1 MNIDTELQDYDAAG
15 SLAEELPY
23 WGWLD
28 DERSCLT
35 RAGELMSLARISPFV
50 LDGQTPE
57 QLDRVVDRW
66 QRMLSGLDARTRF
79 YFYLL
84 RRPVRF
90 PEVPPNGASKV
101 VTLGQRKRRE
111 FLTKRV
117 QDVSAYVA
125 WAYDP
130 GLSTVASER
139 AGPWWMAVAKNWMAR
154 RRNAQRSIYLHS
166 SIEAASAAFRQ
177 TVDASRALVD
187 DLTPLRLLKAH
198 EASEVLSELTNRPG
212 TPWDGA
218 TGSGMN
224 WRLAVSELEA
234 ERRNLR
240 LDGEPVVLYSL
251 LSPPGSA
258 RSNLLADL
266 YRLDATL
273 TVTLEWRPQ
282 RLDSARRKIRG
293 AQRHYFS
300 KRYSMS
306 AHVQETEGSAAAMV
320 DTAAAA
326 ESDRLGDAL
335 VELET
340 DGVAYGDLALTVAIH
355 GPLAHTDSL
364 DGDIRRIFASH
375 DAKVIREGYG
385 QLPAWFSRMPGQ
397 PRRRQVRSVFVSA
410 GVAACM
416 APIFGPPVG
425 TPQSAH
431 LRAAALAVL
440 ETQWRTP
447 YHYDLFAGDV
457 GHTLVL
463 GATGAGKSFA
473 LNFLLVQALQYDPR
487 ILILDLGG
495 SYRWLTQF
503 LGGGY
508 MELSPAAADGEGFQ
522 LRPFSLP
529 AGERTYQFL
538 TGWISRLLRIGG
550 WNLSGSD
557 PSEIR
562 ARVEDLYAFAPAE
575 RTLGTLVHSLPSKMW
590 PALGRWHGDGAWGR
604 YFDNP
609 ADGDD
614 LQFQDWQVIDM
625 AGAAEHDDLCEAAL
639 FYLLERLRLALE
651 NPDETARVKLMVVDE
666 AWRYLQDP
674 AVLSY
679 LAEAAK
685 TWRKKNAALI
695 VATQSA
701 VDVTG
706 TAGAEALL
714 ESMPT
719 KLFLA
724 NGPDPAQSGPPGPAA
739 PAPNSLGFP
748 GASAQPARDYAN
760 PPRLEGG
767 DDPPGWERIYE
778 GAFLEAV
785 LVTQLSGDFPG
796 PVLAQVAVPFYS
808 AGRQRVLVP
817 RGARVIGT
825 ASAVQGQDQERL
837 AVSFHRLIYPDGRWV
852 TLDFHGL
859 NQVGEGALKD
869 QVNRHYFSMF
879 AAVGAVGIISG
890 LTLQNS
896 NPYGGGAQAFRA
908 GAGQGLG
915 QAAEQILQRF
925 LNRLPTLTIR
935 AGHRFRIWL
944 TSDVL
949 VPRNLKG
956 E

>member
-1 MNIDTELQDYDAAG
+1 MNVDTELKDYEAAG

-23 WGWLD
+23 WGWLKD
-28 DERSCLT
+28 DRTCLT
-35 RAGELMSLARISPFV
+35 RAGELMSMARFSPCV
-50 LDGQTPE
+50 LDGQTPG
-57 QLDRVVDRW
+57 QLDRVIDRW

-84 RRPVRF
+84 RRPIHF
-90 PEVPPNGASKV
+90 PEVAEAGVPGV
-101 VTLGQRKRRE
+101 VELGQRKRRA
-111 FLTKRV
+111 FLTERV
-117 QDVSAYVA
+117 QDVSVYVC
-125 WAYDP
+125 WTHDP
-130 GLSTVASER
+130 GLSTVTAER
-139 AGPWWMAVAKNWMAR
+139 QGGPWWVAYAKNWMAR
-154 RRNAQRSIYLHS
+154 RANAHESVYLHS
-166 SIEAASAAFRQ
+166 SIEAAAAGFRQ

-187 DLTPLRLLKAH
+187 DLTPVHLLKAH
-198 EASEVLSELTNRPG
+198 EASRVLSELTNRPG

-234 ERRNLR
+234 ERRCLR

-251 LSPPGSA
+251 LSPPGGGKA
-258 RSNLLADL
+258 NLLSDL

-273 TVTLEWRPQ
+273 TAALEWRPW
-282 RLDSARRKIRG
+282 RLDAARRKIRG

-300 KRYSMS
+300 KRYSMA

-320 DTAAAA
+320 DSAAAA

-355 GPLAHTDSL
+355 GPLETTQSL
-364 DGDIRRIFASH
+364 DGDIRRIFAAH

-425 TPQSAH
+425 TPRSAH
-431 LRAAALAVL
+431 LRKEALAIL

-447 YHYDLFAGDV
+447 YHYDLFQGDV

-463 GATGAGKSFA
+463 GATGAGKSFS

-487 ILILDLGG
+487 VLILDLGG

-508 MELSPAAADGEGFQ
+508 MELSPGAAGGAGFR

-529 AGERTYQFL
+529 KGERTYQFL

-550 WNLSGSD
+550 WNLSGGD

-562 ARVEDLYAFAPAE
+562 ARVEDLYAFPPE
-575 RTLGTLVHSLPSKMW
+575 RRALGVLVSSLPSKMW
-590 PALGRWHGDGAWGR
+590 PALGRWHGEGAWGR

-614 LQFQDWQVIDM
+614 LQFQDWQVIDL
-625 AGAAEHDDLCEAAL
+625 AGAAEHGDLCEAAL

-674 AVLSY
+674 SVLAY

-706 TAGAEALL
+706 TAGAEVLL

-724 NGPDPAQSGPPGPAA
+724 NPDLPDKAGEIFRLNPSELNTIRGLIPKRELYLRRTDAA
-739 PAPNSLGFP
+739 GIL
-748 GASAQPARDYAN
+748 
-760 PPRLEGG
+760 RLEV
-767 DDPPGWERIYE
+767 DRASYWLY
-778 GAFLEAV
+778 
-785 LVTQLSGDFPG
+785 TS
-796 PVLAQVAVPFYS
+796 
-808 AGRQRVLVP
+808 
-817 RGARVIGT
+817 
-825 ASAVQGQDQERL
+825 SAVDAEKRAR
-837 AVSFHRLIYPDGRWV
+837 AVEE
-852 TLDFHGL
+852 HGL
-859 NQVGEGALKD
+859 E
-869 QVNRHYFSMF
+869 
-879 AAVGAVGIISG
+879 
-890 LTLQNS
+890 
-896 NPYGGGAQAFRA
+896 QAIEHLSR
-908 GAGQGLG
+908 
-915 QAAEQILQRF
+915 R
-925 LNRLPTLTIR
+925 
-935 AGHRFRIWL
+935 
-944 TSDVL
+944 
-949 VPRNLKG
+949 
-956 E
+956 

>member
-1 MNIDTELQDYDAAG
+1 MNIDNELKDFGAAG
-15 SLAEELPY
+15 ALAEELPW
-23 WGWLD
+23 WGWLED
-28 DERSCLT
+28 GRSCLT
-35 RAGELMSLARISPFV
+35 RAGELMSIASLTPSV

-66 QRMLSGLDARTRF
+66 QRMLSGVDTRTRL

-84 RRPVRF
+84 RRPIQFQSQDEDEGSSV
-90 PEVPPNGASKV
+90 AA
-101 VTLGQRKRRE
+101 LGRRKRRA
-111 FLTKRV
+111 FLEKRV
-117 QDVSAYVA
+117 QSVSAYVA
-125 WAYDP
+125 WAHDP
-130 GLSTVASER
+130 GLSAVATQETG
-139 AGPWWMAVAKNWMAR
+139 GPWWMAYAKNWMAR
-154 RRNAQRSIYLHS
+154 RRNQHESVYLES
-166 SIEAASAAFRQ
+166 AIEGAAGSFRQ
-177 TVDASRALVD
+177 LVEASRALVD
-187 DLTPLRLLKAH
+187 DLTAVRVLDAPQ
-198 EASEVLSELTNRPG
+198 ASLVLNELTNQPG
-212 TPWDGA
+212 SFWDGA

-240 LDGEPVVLYSL
+240 LDGEPVILYSL
-251 LSPPGSA
+251 LSPPGA
-258 RSNLLADL
+258 AKANLLQEL
-266 YRLDATL
+266 YRLDATM

-282 RLDSARRKIRG
+282 GLDTARRKIRG

-306 AHVQETEGSAAAMV
+306 AAVQETEGTATAMV

-340 DGVAYGDLALTVAIH
+340 DGIAYGDFALTVAIH
-355 GPLAHTDSL
+355 GPLSVTENL
-364 DGDIRRIFASH
+364 DGDIRRIFTSH

-385 QLPAWFSRMPGQ
+385 QLPAWFSRMPAQ
-397 PRRRQVRSVFVSA
+397 PRRRQCRSVFVSA
-410 GVAACM
+410 GAVASM

-425 TPQSAH
+425 TPRSGH
-431 LRAAALAVL
+431 LKKAALAVL

-447 YHYDLFAGDV
+447 YYYDLFKGDV

-508 MELSPAAADGEGFQ
+508 MELSPEGDEGGGFR

-529 AGERTYQFL
+529 AGERTFAFL
-538 TGWISRLLRIGG
+538 AGWIARLLRIGG
-550 WNLSGSD
+550 WTLGGGD

-562 ARVEDLYAFAPAE
+562 ARVEDLYAFAPKR
-575 RTLGTLVHSLPSKMW
+575 RTLGVLVRSLPSKMW

-604 YFDNP
+604 YFDNA

-614 LQFQDWQVIDM
+614 LNFEDWQVIDM

-639 FYLLERLRLALE
+639 FYLLERLRLSLE

-695 VATQSA
+695 IATQSA

-724 NGPDPAQSGPPGPAA
+724 NPDLPEKAADTFRLNPSELNTIRGLIPKRELYLRRTDAAGILRLEVDPASYWLYTSSPVDAHKRA
-739 PAPNSLGFP
+739 
-748 GASAQPARDYAN
+748 
-760 PPRLEGG
+760 
-767 DDPPGWERIYE
+767 
-778 GAFLEAV
+778 EAV
-785 LVTQLSGDFPG
+785 RKYGLVE
-796 PVLAQVAVPFYS
+796 A
-808 AGRQRVLVP
+808 
-817 RGARVIGT
+817 I
-825 ASAVQGQDQERL
+825 ERL
-837 AVSFHRLIYPDGRWV
+837 SRR
-852 TLDFHGL
+852 
-859 NQVGEGALKD
+859 
-869 QVNRHYFSMF
+869 
-879 AAVGAVGIISG
+879 
-890 LTLQNS
+890 
-896 NPYGGGAQAFRA
+896 
-908 GAGQGLG
+908 
-915 QAAEQILQRF
+915 
-925 LNRLPTLTIR
+925 
-935 AGHRFRIWL
+935 
-944 TSDVL
+944 
-949 VPRNLKG
+949 
-956 E
+956 

>member
-1 MNIDTELQDYDAAG
+1 MNVDNELMDFDAAG

-23 WGWLD
+23 WGWLE

-35 RAGELMSLARISPFV
+35 RAGELMSMARVSPFV

-57 QLDRVVDRW
+57 QLDRVIDRW

-79 YFYLL
+79 YCYLL

-258 RSNLLADL
+258 RSNLLSDL

-320 DTAAAA
+320 DTAAEA

-340 DGVAYGDLALTVAIH
+340 DGVAYGDLALTIAIH
-355 GPLAHTDSL
+355 GPLEHSESL

-431 LRAAALAVL
+431 LRAAALAIL

-447 YHYDLFAGDV
+447 YHYDLFQGDV

-508 MELSPAAADGEGFQ
+508 MELSPVAADGEGFQ

-562 ARVEDLYAFAPAE
+562 ARVEDLYAFEPPE

-590 PALGRWHGDGAWGR
+590 PALGRWHGDGAWGK

-724 NGPDPAQSGPPGPAA
+724 NPDLPEKAAETFRLNPSEMNTIRGLIPKRELYLRRTDAAGILRLEVDPASYWLYTSSPVDAA
-739 PAPNSLGFP
+739 KRA
-748 GASAQPARDYAN
+748 A
-760 PPRLEGG
+760 
-767 DDPPGWERIYE
+767 
-778 GAFLEAV
+778 AV
-785 LVTQLSGDFPG
+785 
-796 PVLAQVAVPFYS
+796 
-808 AGRQRVLVP
+808 
-817 RGARVIGT
+817 
-825 ASAVQGQDQERL
+825 EE
-837 AVSFHRLIYPDGRWV
+837 
-852 TLDFHGL
+852 HGL
-859 NQVGEGALKD
+859 EQALEHLSK
-869 QVNRHYFSMF
+869 R
-879 AAVGAVGIISG
+879 
-890 LTLQNS
+890 
-896 NPYGGGAQAFRA
+896 R
-908 GAGQGLG
+908 
-915 QAAEQILQRF
+915 
-925 LNRLPTLTIR
+925 
-935 AGHRFRIWL
+935 
-944 TSDVL
+944 
-949 VPRNLKG
+949 
-956 E
+956 

>member
-1 MNIDTELQDYDAAG
+1 MNVDNELTDYGAAG
-15 SLAEELPY
+15 SLAEELPW
-23 WGWLD
+23 WGWLED
-28 DERSCLT
+28 GRSCLT
-35 RAGELMSLARISPFV
+35 RAGELMSIGRMTPSV

-57 QLDRVVDRW
+57 QLDRVIDRW
-66 QRMLSGLDARTRF
+66 QRMLSGVDSRTRL

-84 RRPVRF
+84 RRPIQF
-90 PEVPPNGASKV
+90 PEVADGGGVSNV
-101 VTLGQRKRRE
+101 VTLGQRKRRA
-111 FLTKRV
+111 FLTERV
-117 QDVSAYVA
+117 QDVSAYIA
-125 WAYDP
+125 WTHDP
-130 GLSTVASER
+130 GLSTVAAAR
-139 AGPWWMAVAKNWMAR
+139 TGGPRWMAYVKNWMAR
-154 RRNAQRSIYLHS
+154 RRNAHESVYLLS
-166 SIEAASAAFRQ
+166 AIEAAGAAFRQ

-258 RSNLLADL
+258 RSNLLSDL

-340 DGVAYGDLALTVAIH
+340 DGVAYGDLALTIAIH
-355 GPLAHTDSL
+355 GPLEHSESL

-425 TPQSAH
+425 TPQSGH
-431 LRAAALAVL
+431 LRAAALAIL

-447 YHYDLFAGDV
+447 YHYDLFQGDV

-529 AGERTYQFL
+529 AKDAGAEYAEIWGEAIHANRHLRTITVGLGLAVLLLIVVVIRIASVDPPRPIVVRVDEIGRAEAVAYDVMEAQADPLDPTTKYFLNRFVYDFYSRRRATVEENWSRSLRFL
-538 TGWISRLLRIGG
+538 TTDLANASFRAESQNIALL
-550 WNLSGSD
+550 
-557 PSEIR
+557 
-562 ARVEDLYAFAPAE
+562 A
-575 RTLGTLVHSLPSKMW
+575 
-590 PALGRWHGDGAWGR
+590 
-604 YFDNP
+604 
-609 ADGDD
+609 
-614 LQFQDWQVIDM
+614 
-625 AGAAEHDDLCEAAL
+625 AGAARDELQVDRVVLRIQANPQEPHSASADFDLVRLVAEGEVDRERWSLSLQFL
-639 FYLLERLRLALE
+639 FLDEIPPDLIVH
-651 NPDETARVKLMVVDE
+651 NPMGIVIT
-666 AWRYLQDP
+666 YLQGDR
-674 AVLSY
+674 AV
-679 LAEAAK
+679 
-685 TWRKKNAALI
+685 
-695 VATQSA
+695 
-701 VDVTG
+701 VTG
-706 TAGAEALL
+706 
-714 ESMPT
+714 
-719 KLFLA
+719 
-724 NGPDPAQSGPPGPAA
+724 
-739 PAPNSLGFP
+739 
-748 GASAQPARDYAN
+748 
-760 PPRLEGG
+760 
-767 DDPPGWERIYE
+767 ER
-778 GAFLEAV
+778 
-785 LVTQLSGDFPG
+785 
-796 PVLAQVAVPFYS
+796 
-808 AGRQRVLVP
+808 
-817 RGARVIGT
+817 
-825 ASAVQGQDQERL
+825 
-837 AVSFHRLIYPDGRWV
+837 
-852 TLDFHGL
+852 
-859 NQVGEGALKD
+859 
-869 QVNRHYFSMF
+869 
-879 AAVGAVGIISG
+879 
-890 LTLQNS
+890 
-896 NPYGGGAQAFRA
+896 
-908 GAGQGLG
+908 
-915 QAAEQILQRF
+915 
-925 LNRLPTLTIR
+925 
-935 AGHRFRIWL
+935 
-944 TSDVL
+944 
-949 VPRNLKG
+949 
-956 E
+956 

>member
-1 MNIDTELQDYDAAG
+1 M
-15 SLAEELPY
+15 
-23 WGWLD
+23 
-28 DERSCLT
+28 
-35 RAGELMSLARISPFV
+35 
-50 LDGQTPE
+50 
-57 QLDRVVDRW
+57 
-66 QRMLSGLDARTRF
+66 
-79 YFYLL
+79 
-84 RRPVRF
+84 RP
-90 PEVPPNGASKV
+90 
-101 VTLGQRKRRE
+101 
-111 FLTKRV
+111 
-117 QDVSAYVA
+117 
-125 WAYDP
+125 
-130 GLSTVASER
+130 
-139 AGPWWMAVAKNWMAR
+139 
-154 RRNAQRSIYLHS
+154 
-166 SIEAASAAFRQ
+166 
-177 TVDASRALVD
+177 
-187 DLTPLRLLKAH
+187 
-198 EASEVLSELTNRPG
+198 
-212 TPWDGA
+212 
-218 TGSGMN
+218 
-224 WRLAVSELEA
+224 
-234 ERRNLR
+234 
-240 LDGEPVVLYSL
+240 
-251 LSPPGSA
+251 
-258 RSNLLADL
+258 
-266 YRLDATL
+266 L

-282 RLDSARRKIRG
+282 RLDAARRKIRG

-340 DGVAYGDLALTVAIH
+340 DGVAYGDLALTIAIH
-355 GPLAHTDSL
+355 GPLEHSDSL

-410 GVAACM
+410 GVTACM

-425 TPQSAH
+425 TPKSGH
-431 LRAAALAVL
+431 LRAAALAIL

-447 YHYDLFAGDV
+447 YHYDLFQGDV

-473 LNFLLVQALQYDPR
+473 LNFLLVQALQYHPR

-508 MELSPAAADGEGFQ
+508 MELSPAAADGQGFQ

-550 WNLSGSD
+550 WKLSGSD

-562 ARVEDLYAFAPAE
+562 ARVEDLYAFEPPE

-590 PALGRWHGDGAWGR
+590 PALGRWHGDGAWGK

-639 FYLLERLRLALE
+639 FYLLERLRLTLE

-724 NGPDPAQSGPPGPAA
+724 NPDLPDKAAETFRLNPSEMNTIRGLIPKRELYLRRTDAAGILRLEVDPASYWLYTSSPVDAA
-739 PAPNSLGFP
+739 KRA
-748 GASAQPARDYAN
+748 A
-760 PPRLEGG
+760 
-767 DDPPGWERIYE
+767 
-778 GAFLEAV
+778 AV
-785 LVTQLSGDFPG
+785 
-796 PVLAQVAVPFYS
+796 
-808 AGRQRVLVP
+808 
-817 RGARVIGT
+817 
-825 ASAVQGQDQERL
+825 EE
-837 AVSFHRLIYPDGRWV
+837 
-852 TLDFHGL
+852 HGL
-859 NQVGEGALKD
+859 EQALEHLSK
-869 QVNRHYFSMF
+869 R
-879 AAVGAVGIISG
+879 
-890 LTLQNS
+890 
-896 NPYGGGAQAFRA
+896 R
-908 GAGQGLG
+908 
-915 QAAEQILQRF
+915 
-925 LNRLPTLTIR
+925 
-935 AGHRFRIWL
+935 
-944 TSDVL
+944 
-949 VPRNLKG
+949 
-956 E
+956 